1 MTERVLGDDA
11 NGADRTAP
19 YFVPQK
25 EKAMPLV
32 TSKEILSTAL
42 ENHFAVGAFNANN
55 MEQIQGIVEA
65 AEEERAPV
73 ILQVSQG
80 AIRYAGLE
88 FTAGMV
94 KTAASLVSVPVVLHL
109 DHGYDFDQNVLCL
122 RAGFTSL
129 MYDGSKTPF
138 EENVAM
144 TKKIVEIAHIAGI
157 PVESELGC
165 VAQST
170 DKLSYEAVCALMTDP
185 AQAKEF
191 IERTGAD
198 SLAVACGSVHAMKTQ
213 EAELD
218 TARIQAIHEQVPH
231 TPLVLH
237 GSSGVKT
244 ESFLAAIE
252 HGISKI
258 NVATYLN
265 QAFTRGLREAVAK
278 YPDEVDP
285 RKFLTLGRD
294 YVKEAVR
301 EKIRLFRSAGTIDAG
316 GSFRSAPKQFRSTDM
331 GAAE

>member
-1 MTERVLGDDA
+1 
-11 NGADRTAP
+11 
-19 YFVPQK
+19 
-25 EKAMPLV
+25 MPLV
-32 TSKEILSTAL
+32 TSKQILQAAL
-42 ENHFAVGAFNANN
+42 ANHFAVGAFNANN

-65 AEEERAPV
+65 AQEERSPV

-88 FTAGMV
+88 FAAAMV
-94 KTAASLVSVPVVLHL
+94 RTAASLVDVPVVLHL
-109 DHGYDFDQNVLCL
+109 DHGYDFEQNVQCL

-129 MYDGSKTPF
+129 MFDGSKKSF
-138 EENVAM
+138 DDNVAM
-144 TKKIVEIAHIAGI
+144 TRKITEIAHIAGI
-157 PVESELGC
+157 PVEAELGR

-170 DKLSYEAVCALMTDP
+170 DRLTPEQVRALMTDP
-185 AQAKEF
+185 HEAKRF
-191 IERTGAD
+191 IELTGAD
-198 SLAVACGSVHAMKTQ
+198 SLAIACGSVHAMQ
-213 EAELD
+213 SQDAELD
-218 TARIQAIHEQVPH
+218 IDLIKAIHEQIPN

-244 ESFLAAIE
+244 DSFMAAID

-265 QAFTRGLREAVAK
+265 QAFTRGLRETLAR

-285 RKFLTLGRD
+285 RKFLTQSRE

-301 EKIRLFRSAGTIDAG
+301 EKIRLFRSANTIDASG
-316 GSFRSAPKQFRSTDM
+316 GFKSPSKQYRSADI